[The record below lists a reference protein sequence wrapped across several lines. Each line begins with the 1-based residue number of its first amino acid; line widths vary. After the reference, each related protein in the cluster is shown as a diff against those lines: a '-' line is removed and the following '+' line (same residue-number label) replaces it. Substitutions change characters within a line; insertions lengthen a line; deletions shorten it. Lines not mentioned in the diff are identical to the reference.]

1 MTLTIFLVVLCAA
14 AIHASW
20 NALVKS
26 TANKVVS
33 MTAVTIGHAPLA
45 LLALPF
51 VPPPPLEAWPYLAGS
66 VVVHT
71 GYQLSLMRTYRLGDY
86 TQVYPIARGSGPA
99 LVALFSLTVL
109 DAGLGVGE
117 LLGIALIVL
126 GSFTLGLVKG
136 RDGLR
141 NPTAG
146 GAALITG
153 VFIASYSLLDGLGA
167 RASGHAIGYITW
179 MTLTN
184 ALVFA
189 CLMAALDKNA
199 LKATFTVGLRP
210 LILGG
215 GGSVLAYALVV
226 WAMTHAPIAVVTA
239 LRETSTVFAL
249 FIGVIFL
256 GEKLTGGK
264 ILATCLVLAGV
275 ITLRLW

>member
-1 MTLTIFLVVLCAA
+1 MTVTIFLVVMCAA

-26 TANKVVS
+26 TADKVVS
-33 MTAVTIGHAPLA
+33 MTAVTIGHAPLG
-45 LLALPF
+45 LLVLPF
-51 VPPPPLEAWPYLAGS
+51 VPMPPAEAWPYLAGS

-71 GYQLSLMRTYRLGDY
+71 GYQLSLMRAYRLGDF

-99 LVALFSLTVL
+99 LVALFSVAVL
-109 DAGLGVGE
+109 SADLATSE
-117 LLGIALIVL
+117 LAGIALIVF
-126 GSFTLGLVKG
+126 GIFTLGLVKG

-141 NPTAG
+141 NPTAV

-167 RASGHAIGYITW
+167 RVSGHAIGYIAW
-179 MTLTN
+179 MTVIN
-184 ALVFA
+184 AFVFA
-189 CLMAALDKNA
+189 ALMAFLNLDA
-199 LKATFTVGLRP
+199 LKATFTVGLKP

-215 GGSVLAYALVV
+215 TGSVTAYALVV
-226 WAMTHAPIAVVTA
+226 WAMTQAPIAVVTA

-275 ITLRLW
+275 ITLRLL